1 MARLLETQPLEFLL
15 SPSRGPRCIPSIL
28 LSPTC
33 KRQTILSGTKQIS
46 HRPGRPF
53 PVHLSRFLASS
64 LPPFQR
70 IPTLTWLS
78 IFAARLSQSSQIQ
91 DFSLGWA
98 SMQSHDLPLHS
109 VAATHLD
116 WHQGFCACLILTDI
130 PLNFTCLSSPLGS
143 SLLLT
148 STAPPHTF
156 PMDSLYP
163 FTLLFHECQFSLTLA
178 LTMQFRPTSP
188 TSAALP
194 PMTSNPWPFQCF
206 TRLELPSG
214 CVHSPALDTLSL
226 KLTIGCEL
234 HWFKKKNH
242 RKHRNQKS
250 HKCGDPALTRS
261 NYIQF

>member
-15 SPSRGPRCIPSIL
+15 SPSPGPRCIPSIL

-33 KRQTILSGTKQIS
+33 KLQTILSGTKQIS

-78 IFAARLSQSSQIQ
+78 IFAARLWQSSQIQ
-91 DFSLGWA
+91 DFSLGSNAISWPSFA
-98 SMQSHDLPLHS
+98 LCSSNPPGLTSRVLCLPHS
-109 VAATHLD
+109 N
-116 WHQGFCACLILTDI
+116 WR
-130 PLNFTCLSSPLGS
+130 PSNFTCLSSPLGS

-148 STAPPHTF
+148 SAGPP
-156 PMDSLYP
+156 PADLSNGLPLSLDSS
-163 FTLLFHECQFSLTLA
+163 LFHECQFSLTLA

-194 PMTSNPWPFQCF
+194 AMTSNPWPFQCF

-226 KLTIGCEL
+226 KLTISCEL

-242 RKHRNQKS
+242 KKHRNQKS

-261 NYIQF
+261 NSIQF